1 MADYHLSGKEMDR
14 LLIIQQISNGSLT
27 QDEAAECLGLSSR
40 QVRRLL
46 RRVQAEGPGGIKAKH
61 LGGNRAF
68 KAGFRQRVIEAVSA
82 KYPDFGPTFASEKL
96 REVEN
101 LAINKETLRQWM
113 MSVGLWKGRARKRA
127 RIHQC
132 RERRPRF
139 GELVQ
144 IDGSHHDWFEGRA
157 AKCCLLVFIDDATG
171 KVLGLH
177 FDKSE
182 NTLGY
187 MVLVKQ
193 HLLTYGRP
201 VAYYSDK
208 HSIFKQSREH
218 CVDRQINDTQL
229 HRALRALGIE
239 LICAH
244 SSQAKGRVERVNQT
258 LQDRLIKEL
267 RLRQLSTIESAN
279 AYMPEFIAAFNQRF
293 SIPPTHPEDAHRPL
307 YQDAVGLKRI
317 LSVHTQRKLS
327 KNLEFSLE
335 GITHQILTQ
344 TTGYRLRHKT
354 ITICE
359 HTDGQKEVLCDGTSL
374 EYQLLSKARGVREA
388 DAKGVNIVLDQ
399 LLYEAHENRE
409 AAPDVKMK
417 PMDMWTSPTDQPTP
431 YGTCGQAMDNASAL
445 PTA

>member
-1 MADYHLSGKEMDR
+1 MDR
-14 LLIIQQISNGSLT
+14 LLIIQQVKGGSLT
-27 QDEAAECLGLSSR
+27 QVEAAERLGLSSR

-46 RRVQAEGPGGIKAKH
+46 RRVQAEGPDGVKARH
-61 LGGNRAF
+61 QGGNRAF
-68 KAGFRQRVIEAVSA
+68 RAEFKQRVLEAISA
-82 KYPDFGPTFASEKL
+82 RYPDFGPTFASEKL
-96 REVEN
+96 REIEGLVV
-101 LAINKETLRQWM
+101 NKETLRQWM
-113 MSVGLWKGRARKRA
+113 ISEGLWKGRARKHA

-157 AKCCLLVFIDDATG
+157 AKCCLFVFIDDATG
-171 KVLGLH
+171 KILGLH

-193 HLLTYGRP
+193 QLLTYGRP

-218 CVDRQINDTQL
+218 SVDRRITDTQL
-229 HRALRALGIE
+229 HRALKTLGIE

-244 SSQAKGRVERVNQT
+244 SSQAKGRVERANQT

-267 RLRQLSTIESAN
+267 RLRQISTIETAN
-279 AYMPEFIAAFNQRF
+279 AYMPEFITEFNKRF
-293 SIPPTHPEDAHRPL
+293 SIPPSHPEDAHRPL
-307 YQDAVGLKRI
+307 YHDAVGLKRI

-344 TTGYRLRHKT
+344 TIGYRLRYKT
-354 ITICE
+354 IIICK
-359 HTDGQKEVLCDGTSL
+359 HTDGKKEVLCDGTSL
-374 EYQLLSKARGVREA
+374 EYRELSKVPRVREA
-388 DAKGVNIVLDQ
+388 DSKGINIALDK
-399 LLYEAHENRE
+399 LLYDASQGSASDGAN
-409 AAPDVKMK
+409 A